1 MISSLSGIN
10 SIPETFKNKFNAY
23 SLAQVGK
30 QVVFNGFKNDV
41 RLQIYSM
48 NGEELLSKNVSGTKT
63 FDVSSTK
70 LGQGSYLVRVTDS
83 DYSRCIRIQR

>member
-1 MISSLSGIN
+1 MITSLSGIN

-48 NGEELLSKNVSGTKT
+48 NGEEFQK
-63 FDVSSTK
+63 
-70 LGQGSYLVRVTDS
+70 YEIVTDKKETKS
-83 DYSRCIRIQR
+83 EKDLSLLRIF